1 MATLLETRPASKPA
15 RKSTPPTVAAIIER
29 TPVVPATVEPWY
41 ADRKEYAVPAAD
53 LTFGKRVRHVA
64 RPGLWKVVRAAERRD
79 STSRHH
85 VRVRLQA
92 ADGSLVGAVE
102 SWTLDQVAAIVG
114 DEPKAEPAEDR
125 CDVVTP
131 INPAPTAEDRK
142 CDDVIL
148 TAELKP
154 LTVAMV
160 ISIDHVHYAVAPLA
174 PAPGAS
180 KAYRFTK
187 VDGDEAQH
195 DLDETADGASC
206 TCGDFVWRHEGLDDL
221 GCKHIRAAR
230 MLGLIAEAPEP
241 TPARTA
247 YDDAREKLARIAE
260 DEAVV
265 RREGVI
271 SNDTPAR
278 VAAVPATCCPDDE
291 PLPCAACLTH
301 EGPGDASDD
310 GWMDDARW
318 ELGPDDDEPF
328 AAWIARQAEAFATI
342 GTPRAK
348 WLAGKIAELAER
360 ARWLDAASPDAF
372 DDRLQA
378 QLDAAADAA
387 EARQRAACC

>member
-1 MATLLETRPASKPA
+1 MATLLETRPASKSTAAPA
-15 RKSTPPTVAAIIER
+15 WVDPNTLPYGTKVTLLDTPGVFR
-29 TPVVPATVEPWY
+29 
-41 ADRKEYAVPAAD
+41 
-53 LTFGKRVRHVA
+53 
-64 RPGLWKVVRAAERRD
+64 VVREAQMGNDGHFR
-79 STSRHH
+79 
-85 VRVRLQA
+85 VRVREL
-92 ADGSLVGAVE
+92 ADNGSLVGPVR
-102 SWTLDQVAAIVG
+102 SVRPRDVASIVG
-114 DEPKAEPAEDR
+114 DGPKAEAEETDEI
-125 CDVVTP
+125 VSPVSP
-131 INPAPTAEDRK
+131 PPTADEPR
-142 CDDVIL
+142 
-148 TAELKP
+148 P
-154 LTVAMV
+154 LVVACV
-160 ISIDHVHYAVAPLA
+160 ISIGGTHYSVSPLA
-174 PAPGAS
+174 PAPGAT
-180 KAYRFTK
+180 KAYRFNK
-187 VDGDEAQH
+187 IDGDEAQH

-206 TCGDFVWRHEGLDDL
+206 TCGSFVWRHDGLDDL
-221 GCKHIRAAR
+221 GCKHVRAAR